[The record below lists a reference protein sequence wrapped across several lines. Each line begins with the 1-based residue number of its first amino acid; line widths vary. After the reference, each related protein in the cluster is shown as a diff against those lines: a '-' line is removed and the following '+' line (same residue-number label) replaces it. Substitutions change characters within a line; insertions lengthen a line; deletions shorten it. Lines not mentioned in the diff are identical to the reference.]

1 MHVQFTYPT
10 YVRDGAEGIT
20 VNITCLKSALERS
33 GVAVTARWPTV
44 RLTDLNSKLTHAI
57 KGLATVRHLRAGLVG
72 SPDVVHF
79 HTAIPSHSVLA
90 RIARGLAPRSTRP
103 MIGQL
108 WNAFV
113 EETDLASSH
122 SLMETLSHRLLNGPA
137 LAGLGLGSFKA
148 IIVSSSYQERQLRRV
163 GYRGP
168 VHLIPNGVDLKHF
181 RPPGGTEE
189 QLLDRASLGL
199 PSRGLLVG
207 YYGHLTPWKGV
218 LHLVRG
224 FGEVAAAVPDAHLVI
239 ARTGYGHEEPL
250 LRQEI
255 TRLGFA
261 DRAIF
266 LGRLDPAVLTRACD
280 VGALPAI
287 GVVGTAVFANVLLEW
302 MASGRPTI
310 ATAIGTTSEVIVD
323 GENGLLVPPANS
335 KAIGEAL
342 FRLLTDGGL
351 RAAIGRAAR
360 ETAEKR
366 FDWDTIACQT
376 AHVYERMVRGGGAE
390 QDGPAS

>member
-168 VHLIPNGVDLKHF
+168 VHLIPNGVDTSLFSPVPLAPDPVK
-181 RPPGGTEE
+181 RILYVGRLSEE
-189 QLLDRASLGL
+189 KNLDTLLEAAGA
-199 PSRGLLVG
+199 LVG
-207 YYGHLTPWKGV
+207 RFEIPPPV
-218 LHLVRG
+218 LFSGRAMWEVR
-224 FGEVAAAVPDAHLVI
+224 
-239 ARTGYGHEEPL
+239 R
-250 LRQEI
+250 
-255 TRLGFA
+255 
-261 DRAIF
+261 
-266 LGRLDPAVLTRACD
+266 VLTWFEERA
-280 VGALPAI
+280 
-287 GVVGTAVFANVLLEW
+287 E
-302 MASGRPTI
+302 
-310 ATAIGTTSEVIVD
+310 
-323 GENGLLVPPANS
+323 
-335 KAIGEAL
+335 
-342 FRLLTDGGL
+342 
-351 RAAIGRAAR
+351 RAAR
-360 ETAEKR
+360 EAERTAR
-366 FDWDTIACQT
+366 
-376 AHVYERMVRGGGAE
+376 RL
-390 QDGPAS
+390 DGLR